1 VVTDVP
7 TRALRRDLPTLAI
20 PPGQRRQ
27 PPQSRPIQ
35 IVVTP
40 GSGNGVALAVA
51 RGVRDVLHTRGAD
64 VRLDVFPQLED
75 LRRWTATSTS
85 QLSLLVSVGGDATQ
99 SAAAMAAVRRSVPF
113 LPVPAGFGNLFAR
126 AFRLP
131 DGVVHVSQLLER
143 GEVVRADVGLQNGEP
158 FLCHASFGL
167 LSDIQTRVEEGQYP
181 RARWRRWVEYYRT
194 AVRHLRDTPLPALRV
209 TVDGRVVTEAA
220 VVVSVANVETYGP
233 WLRLTPKASP
243 VDGVFDVFVMAGA
256 TKLEVLA
263 KLLRR
268 HLRLPGTQSG
278 MVYRGRRVTVVSDSA
293 REDLE
298 LLTGALPVLVRPET
312 RRALV
317 PTLLPDAAAV
327 SLWGLPASLR
337 NLSPLPVG
345 WSGPKAQGRDQK
357 DPPARGYGAVPA

>member
-1 VVTDVP
+1 
-7 TRALRRDLPTLAI
+7 
-20 PPGQRRQ
+20 
-27 PPQSRPIQ
+27 
-35 IVVTP
+35 
-40 GSGNGVALAVA
+40 
-51 RGVRDVLHTRGAD
+51 
-64 VRLDVFPQLED
+64 
-75 LRRWTATSTS
+75 
-85 QLSLLVSVGGDATQ
+85 
-99 SAAAMAAVRRSVPF
+99 
-113 LPVPAGFGNLFAR
+113 
-126 AFRLP
+126 
-131 DGVVHVSQLLER
+131 
-143 GEVVRADVGLQNGEP
+143 
-158 FLCHASFGL
+158 
-167 LSDIQTRVEEGQYP
+167 
-181 RARWRRWVEYYRT
+181 
-194 AVRHLRDTPLPALRV
+194 
-209 TVDGRVVTEAA
+209 VTEGA

-233 WLRLTPKASP
+233 WLRLTPEASP

-345 WSGPKAQGRDQK
+345 WSGPKPQGRDQK